1 MLNRSCLAPF
11 TEGRKEKMA
20 KKQDKKLFDSLR
32 KSGVRKKVAKA
43 ASESAAIAKSG
54 KPPTAVTHTVESLKQ
69 AASDLE
75 SHVHA
80 SSRSEAAK
88 KAARTRK
95 RNADKR
101 SQTAKKAARTRAAAH
116 R

>member
-1 MLNRSCLAPF
+1 
-11 TEGRKEKMA
+11 MA
-20 KKQDKKLFDSLR
+20 KKHDKNLFDSLR

-43 ASESAAIAKSG
+43 ASESAAMAKDG
-54 KPPTAVTHTVESLKQ
+54 RPTKAVTRTVQSLKK

-75 SHVHA
+75 SHVHGT
-80 SSRSEAAK
+80 SRSEAAK

-95 RNADKR
+95 RNAAKR
-101 SQTAKKAARTRAAAH
+101 SEAAKKAARTRAAAN

>member
-1 MLNRSCLAPF
+1 
-11 TEGRKEKMA
+11 MA
-20 KKQDKKLFDSLR
+20 KKSEKDLFDSLR
-32 KSGVRKKVAKA
+32 DSGVRKKVAKA
-43 ASESAAIAKSG
+43 ASEAAKAKNG
-54 KPPTAVTHTVESLKQ
+54 KPSKAITRTVESLKQ

-75 SHVHA
+75 RHVHG

-95 RNADKR
+95 RNARKR
-101 SQTAKKAARTRAAAH
+101 SEAAKKGARTRAAAH

>member
-1 MLNRSCLAPF
+1 
-11 TEGRKEKMA
+11 MA
-20 KKQDKKLFDSLR
+20 KKHEKDLFDSLR

-43 ASESAAIAKSG
+43 ASKSTATAKNGNQS
-54 KPPTAVTHTVESLKQ
+54 KAVTRTVESLKQ
-69 AASDLE
+69 AAADLE
-75 SHVHA
+75 SHVHG

-95 RNADKR
+95 RNAAKR
-101 SQTAKKAARTRAAAH
+101 SESAKKAARTRAAAS